1 MIKIGRVMKKI
12 FVVLVALATMFAQ
25 DVFAQNKPQVTEEQK
40 AAAKAKREQLM
51 LTRLELLKTEL
62 QLNDEQMQKFEPV
75 YRRYRGEI
83 QRVTG
88 ANKEARMK
96 KDQITNENA
105 LLVVS
110 ARLANDVLT
119 TTVKQRYIML
129 FADVIEPLQ
138 VMKLYKVDEKI
149 SREAHK
155 VMKAREAAA
164 NE

>member
-1 MIKIGRVMKKI
+1 MKKI
-12 FVVLVALATMFAQ
+12 LVLLVTIVTLFAQ
-25 DVFAQNKPQVTEEQK
+25 DVSAQNKPQVTEEQK

-62 QLNDEQMQKFEPV
+62 QLSDEQMQKFEPV
-75 YRRYRGEI
+75 YRRYRGDI

-105 LLVVS
+105 LVVVS
-110 ARLANDVLT
+110 ARLANDIFTSSL
-119 TTVKQRYIML
+119 KQRYLLL

-138 VMKLYKVDEKI
+138 VMKLYRVDEKI

-155 VMKAREAAA
+155 VLKAREAAA
-164 NE
+164 KE

>member
-1 MIKIGRVMKKI
+1 MKKI

-25 DVFAQNKPQVTEEQK
+25 DVFAQDKPQVTEEQK

-62 QLNDEQMQKFEPV
+62 QLNDEQLAKFEPV

-138 VMKLYKVDEKI
+138 LMKLYKVDEKI

>member
-1 MIKIGRVMKKI
+1 MKKI
-12 FVVLVALATMFAQ
+12 FVLLVALATMFAQ

-62 QLNDEQMQKFEPV
+62 QLNDEQLAKFEPV

-119 TTVKQRYIML
+119 TTVKQRYVML
-129 FADVIEPLQ
+129 FAEVIEPLQ
-138 VMKLYKVDEKI
+138 LMKLYKVDEKI

>member
-1 MIKIGRVMKKI
+1 MKKI
-12 FVVLVALATMFAQ
+12 LVLLVTLVTLFAQ
-25 DVFAQNKPQVTEEQK
+25 DVFAQDKPQVTEEQK

-62 QLNDEQMQKFEPV
+62 QLSDEQMQKFEPV

-105 LLVVS
+105 LVVVS
-110 ARLANDVLT
+110 ARLANDIFTSSL
-119 TTVKQRYIML
+119 KQRYLLL

-138 VMKLYKVDEKI
+138 VMKLYRVDEKI

-155 VMKAREAAA
+155 VLKAREAAA
-164 NE
+164 KE

>member
-1 MIKIGRVMKKI
+1 MKKI
-12 FVVLVALATMFAQ
+12 FVLLVALATMFAQ
-25 DVFAQNKPQVTEEQK
+25 DVFAQERPRMTEEQRE
-40 AAAKAKREQLM
+40 AAKEKREQLM
-51 LTRLELLKTEL
+51 QTRLELLKTEL
-62 QLNDEQMQKFEPV
+62 QLNDEQLAKFEPV

-119 TTVKQRYIML
+119 TTVKQRYVML
-129 FADVIEPLQ
+129 FAEVIEPLQ
-138 VMKLYKVDEKI
+138 LMKLYKVDEKI

-155 VMKAREAAA
+155 VMKAREAA
-164 NE
+164 EKK

>member
-1 MIKIGRVMKKI
+1 MKKI
-12 FVVLVALATMFAQ
+12 FVLMVAIATLFAQ
-25 DVFAQNKPQVTEEQK
+25 DVFAQAKPQVSEEQK

-51 LTRLELLKTEL
+51 QTRLELLKTEL
-62 QLNDEQMQKFEPV
+62 QLNDEQLAKFEPV

-110 ARLANDVLT
+110 ARLANDIFT
-119 TTVKQRYIML
+119 TTVKQRYVML
-129 FADVIEPLQ
+129 FAEVIEPLQ
-138 VMKLYKVDEKI
+138 LMKLYRIDEKI

-155 VMKAREAAA
+155 ILKVREEAAK
-164 NE
+164 

>member
-1 MIKIGRVMKKI
+1 MKKI
-12 FVVLVALATMFAQ
+12 LVLLVTLVTLFAQ

-62 QLNDEQMQKFEPV
+62 QLSDEQMQKFEPV

-105 LLVVS
+105 LVVVS
-110 ARLANDVLT
+110 ARLANDIFTSSL
-119 TTVKQRYIML
+119 KQRYLLL

-138 VMKLYKVDEKI
+138 VMKLYRVDEKI

-155 VMKAREAAA
+155 VLKAREAAA
-164 NE
+164 KE

>member
-1 MIKIGRVMKKI
+1 MKKI
-12 FVVLVALATMFAQ
+12 FVLLVALATMFAQ
-25 DVFAQNKPQVTEEQK
+25 DAFAQERPRMTEEQRE
-40 AAAKAKREQLM
+40 AAKAKREQLM
-51 LTRLELLKTEL
+51 RTRLELLKTEL
-62 QLNDEQMQKFEPV
+62 QLNDEQLAKFEPV

-119 TTVKQRYIML
+119 TTVKQRYVML
-129 FADVIEPLQ
+129 FAEVIEPLQ
-138 VMKLYKVDEKI
+138 LMKLYKVDEKI

-155 VMKAREAAA
+155 VMKAREAA
-164 NE
+164 EKK